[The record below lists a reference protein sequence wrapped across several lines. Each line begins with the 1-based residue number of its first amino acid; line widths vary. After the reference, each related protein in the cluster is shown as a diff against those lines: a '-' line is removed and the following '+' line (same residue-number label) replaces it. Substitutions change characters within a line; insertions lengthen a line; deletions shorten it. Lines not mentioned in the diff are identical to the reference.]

1 MSSPFSVKF
10 LSKNPIALTDS
21 QDANLNEGLK
31 KAIREKEGETA
42 PIKMEAESPLEA
54 SRGYVSIQPSL
65 QRLQSQAMA
74 IQKSVDGS
82 ESSELEKSKIDY
94 YEALAENA
102 RKDRKDIEEK
112 ENKKSP
118 NKDKK
123 DKKNTSTNSNKNT
136 TMITDAYFGEK
147 YGFGEK

>member
-10 LSKNPIALTDS
+10 LSTNPIALTDS

-102 RKDRKDIEEK
+102 RKEKKKRKEK
-112 ENKKSP
+112 EDEN
-118 NKDKK
+118 
-123 DKKNTSTNSNKNT
+123 NTSTNSRENT
-136 TMITDAYFGEK
+136 SQENNYFQK
-147 YGFGEK
+147 YGFEEK

>member
-31 KAIREKEGETA
+31 EAIREKEDA

-54 SRGYVSIQPSL
+54 SRYVSIQPSL

-74 IQKSVDGS
+74 IQQSVDGS
-82 ESSELEKSKIDY
+82 ESSELEKSKVNY

-102 RKDRKDIEEK
+102 RKDRKDRKDREE
-112 ENKKSP
+112 
-118 NKDKK
+118 DKN
-123 DKKNTSTNSNKNT
+123 NTSTNSNKNT
-136 TMITDAYFGEK
+136 IKIEDDYFKKK
-147 YGFGEK
+147 YG